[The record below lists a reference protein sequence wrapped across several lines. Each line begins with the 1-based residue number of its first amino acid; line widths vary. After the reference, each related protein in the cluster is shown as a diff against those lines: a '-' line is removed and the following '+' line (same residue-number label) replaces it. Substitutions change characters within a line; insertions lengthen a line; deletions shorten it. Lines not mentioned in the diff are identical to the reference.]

1 MKMYIQSVDNQIN
14 EEMKAEYIR
23 AAKEFA
29 LDSMAN
35 DEGCLGVE
43 VLEDMQRPDHIF
55 IVSRW
60 ETRKNMENA
69 KAFLRHKADL
79 KPAFCGNVTTV
90 MITV

>member
-1 MKMYIQSVDNQIN
+1 MYIQSVDNQIK
-14 EEMKAEYIR
+14 EEMKSEYIH

-29 LDSMAN
+29 KDSMEN

-43 VLEDMQRPDHIF
+43 VLEDTSRPDHIF

-60 ETRKNMENA
+60 DTSEHMETA

-79 KPAFCGNVTTV
+79 KPAFCGNTTTV
-90 MITV
+90 MMTV